1 MYLSFFGLNEKP
13 FAITPDP
20 RYLYLSERHAEALA
34 HLLYGITEAGGFV
47 QLTGEVGTGK
57 TTIVRSLL
65 AQTPKNAEIALIL
78 NPRMTA
84 PEFPLTICEEIGIG
98 VPDASTESLKDLV
111 DVLSHYLLRAHGAG
125 RRVVLVVDEAQN
137 LAPAVLEQ
145 VRLLTNLE
153 TNTQKLL
160 QIILIGQPELRE
172 LLGRNELRQ
181 LAQRI
186 TGRYHL
192 HPLTRDE
199 TAAYVLHRLR
209 VAGATTDIFSGAAL
223 SEIYRLSVGVPRVIN
238 VICDRALLGAY
249 SMDRHRVTATLV
261 RHAASE
267 VLGKRIVPNWLPW
280 AAAGSTAVVLL
291 CATVALW
298 NTRLW
303 GSQPGRTA
311 GGSTTVAADS
321 TSRGTAPSAGSGDKT
336 TAVSTGGSGSAAT
349 GGASTS
355 VGAGTGGA
363 GMNAGTGTN
372 ADSASTGAVG
382 TISREQPFT
391 ALLASNRDETDTD
404 SAFAKLF
411 SLWGIK
417 YTPAS
422 TDPCTQAS
430 QQGLDCLTQRGSL
443 AQLHLYNR
451 PAILLVNDDDGASHQ
466 VVLTH
471 LDDEHARIE
480 LGGTTHDVG
489 IGELSRYWFGDFVM
503 LWRPGTAQVKSLSSG
518 MHGADVRW
526 VRQSLQHL
534 RGQHSDGPVSDLF
547 DTELADLVREFQRQH
562 RLTVDGIAGVQT
574 QIALA
579 SAVAGSDAPLLYVA
593 DTHGG

>member
-34 HLLYGITEAGGFV
+34 HLLYGINEAGGFI

-65 AQTPKNAEIALIL
+65 AQVPKNAEIALIL

-84 PEFPLTICEEIGIG
+84 PEFLLTICEEIGIG
-98 VPDASTESLKDLV
+98 VPDESLGSLKDLV
-111 DVLSHYLLRAHGAG
+111 DILSHYLLKAHASG

-192 HPLTRDE
+192 HPLSRDE
-199 TAAYVLHRLR
+199 TAAYVRHRLR
-209 VAGATTDIFSGAAL
+209 VAGATNDIFSGPAL

-238 VICDRALLGAY
+238 VICDRSLLGAY
-249 SMDRHRVTATLV
+249 SMDSHRVTGTLV
-261 RHAASE
+261 RNAAAE
-267 VLGKRIVPNWLPW
+267 VFGKRIVPNWLPW
-280 AAAGSTAVVLL
+280 AAAGGTAVALL
-291 CATVALW
+291 SALVGLW
-298 NTRLW
+298 NAHPWRAR
-303 GSQPGRTA
+303 QTA
-311 GGSTTVAADS
+311 GNTGATTHTQALTSPALAADGKL
-321 TSRGTAPSAGSGDKT
+321 TPVTNTAPGTIAT
-336 TAVSTGGSGSAAT
+336 TAV
-349 GGASTS
+349 
-355 VGAGTGGA
+355 
-363 GMNAGTGTN
+363 
-372 ADSASTGAVG
+372 AVG
-382 TISREQPFT
+382 TIAREQPL
-391 ALLASNRDETDTD
+391 AELLTQHAEDTDTD
-404 SAFAKLF
+404 SAFTKLF
-411 SLWGIK
+411 GLWGVK
-417 YTPAS
+417 YVTAG

-430 QQGLDCLTQRGSL
+430 QQGLDCLTQRGTLS
-443 AQLHLYNR
+443 QLQLYNR
-451 PAILLVNDDDGASHQ
+451 PAILLVNDDAGESHQ
-466 VVLTH
+466 IVLTH

-480 LGGTTHDVG
+480 LGGTTHEIK
-489 IGELSRYWFGDFVM
+489 IGELLRYWIGDYVM
-503 LWRPGTAQVKSLSSG
+503 LWRPGTSQVKALSPG
-518 MHGADVRW
+518 MHGPDVRW
-526 VRQSLQHL
+526 LRESLQHV
-534 RGQHSDGPVSDLF
+534 RGEHSDGPVSDQF
-547 DTELADLVREFQRQH
+547 DTELANLVRDFQRQH

-579 SAVAGSDAPLLYVA
+579 SAVAGTGAPLLYVA

>member
-34 HLLYGITEAGGFV
+34 HLLYGINEAGGFV

-84 PEFPLTICEEIGIG
+84 PEFLLTICEEIGIG
-98 VPDASTESLKDLV
+98 VPDSSQESLKDLV

-137 LAPAVLEQ
+137 LAPSVLEQ

-192 HPLTRDE
+192 NPLTRDE
-199 TAAYVLHRLR
+199 TAAYVRHRLR

-223 SEIYRLSVGVPRVIN
+223 GEVYRLSTGVPRVVN

-249 SMDRHRVTATLV
+249 SMDSHRVTGALV
-261 RHAASE
+261 RNAAAE
-267 VLGKRIVPNWLPW
+267 VLGRRITPNWLPW
-280 AAAGSTAVVLL
+280 AAAGATAVVLL
-291 CATVALW
+291 SMAVTLWKVKPWATKKTVAP
-298 NTRLW
+298 TQVAQTH
-303 GSQPGRTA
+303 SPA
-311 GGSTTVAADS
+311 TTTPTVV
-321 TSRGTAPSAGSGDKT
+321 TPP
-336 TAVSTGGSGSAAT
+336 
-349 GGASTS
+349 AS
-355 VGAGTGGA
+355 
-363 GMNAGTGTN
+363 
-372 ADSASTGAVG
+372 VG
-382 TISREQPFT
+382 TISRTQTQPLSE
-391 ALLASNRDETDTD
+391 LLTQNVAETDTD
-404 SAFAKLF
+404 SSFAKLF
-411 SLWGIK
+411 GLWNVK
-417 YTPAS
+417 YVPGG
-422 TDPCTQAS
+422 TDPCTQAQ
-430 QQGLDCLTQRGSL
+430 QQGLDCLTQKGSF
-443 AQLHLYNR
+443 AQLRLYNR
-451 PAILLVNDDDGASHQ
+451 PAILMLNDDGGASHQ
-466 VVLTH
+466 VVLTR

-480 LGGTTHDVG
+480 LGGTRHEIG

-503 LWRPGTAQVKSLSSG
+503 LWKPATSQVKSLSPG
-518 MHGADVRW
+518 MRGADVRW
-526 VRQSLQHL
+526 LRESLQHVK
-534 RGQHSDGPVSDLF
+534 GQQIDGPVSDVF
-547 DTELADLVREFQRQH
+547 DTDLGNLVRDFQRQH

-579 SAVAGSDAPLLYVA
+579 SAVSGSDSPLLYVA